1 MLRGQVLDRQSHL
14 GAVMLQQIARGCL
27 AEHRRKIADNLLVQ
41 QLTFD
46 FAEQRLEFPVE
57 EAVG

>member
-1 MLRGQVLDRQSHL
+1 
-14 GAVMLQQIARGCL
+14 MLQQIARGCL